1 MKLLVIV
8 VVLLAAGV
16 VVLGFYQGWFHFS
29 ADSTDQKSS
38 ATITVD
44 QDKFQKD
51 EEKAKEKFQDFG
63 HKVKEETK

>member
-1 MKLLVIV
+1 MKRLVIV

-16 VVLGFYQGWFHFS
+16 VVLGFYQGWFRLS
-29 ADSTDQKSS
+29 TDNTDQKSS

-51 EEKAKEKFQDFG
+51 EEKAKEKVQNFG
-63 HKVKEETK
+63 HNVKEKSK